1 MDELVQTEEDE
12 RELAS
17 WLADAGEED
26 EEESEDDPGDDVLE
40 LTRANARRL
49 DVMERERRVDALIDQ
64 FNGKASPEAREIF
77 AILSSGEELTEKKA
91 KALMQK
97 AVTKADEV
105 GKRVPQVEEEADEDA
120 VERRA
125 AEIAQEAYGVG
136 PLAAGGSNARTP
148 EEEFDSRR
156 EAARRSRRPKD
167 FYALYES
174 LPGNGEVTVPD

>member
-1 MDELVQTEEDE
+1 MTDELVQTEEDE

-26 EEESEDDPGDDVLE
+26 DEESEDSGDDVLE

-49 DVMERERRVDALIDQ
+49 DAMERERKIDALIDQ
-64 FNGKASPEAREIF
+64 FNEKASPEAREIF

-105 GKRVPQVEEEADEDA
+105 SKRAPVEEEVDEDA
-120 VERRA
+120 VEKRA

-136 PLAAGGSNARTP
+136 PLAPGGSNARTP
-148 EEEFDSRR
+148 EEEFDARR

-167 FYALYES
+167 FYELFEAL
-174 LPGNGEVTVPD
+174 PANGEVTVPD